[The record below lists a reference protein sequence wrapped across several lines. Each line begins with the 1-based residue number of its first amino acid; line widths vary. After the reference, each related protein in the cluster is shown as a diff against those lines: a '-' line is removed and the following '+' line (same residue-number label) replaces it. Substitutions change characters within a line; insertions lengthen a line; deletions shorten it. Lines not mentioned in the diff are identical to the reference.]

1 MSQRQMRTW
10 SLSRSEGRR
19 CDGILRWAQV
29 PGLDICKKHDAI
41 SQDWEHMRSI
51 VLSSPWES

>member
-1 MSQRQMRTW
+1 MRTW